1 MATLLEKN
9 PAPTMQLAPLA
20 DKKNTKIVA
29 TVGPASRSY
38 DTLLQLAK
46 EGVNIFRLNFSHG
59 DHAGHLEV
67 IQHIIHINEKYG
79 WHIGILADLQG
90 PKLRVGMMENDG
102 LVVNEGDIVTF
113 VNEDCLG
120 TKDRIYMSYKDFAKD
135 VEVGEKVLLDDGKL
149 SFEVVETDKISVV
162 KMRVIYGGILKN
174 KKGVNLPDTK
184 TSLPCLTPKDL
195 ADLEFVL
202 TQPVNWI
209 ALSFVRRP
217 EDIFDLRERIN
228 AVKHPA
234 LICAKIEK
242 PEAVAN
248 LDAIIKA
255 SNAVM
260 VARGDLGVEFP
271 IEKLPTVQKLIVEK
285 CIQRAR
291 PVIVAT
297 QMMESMIESPAPTR
311 AEVLDV
317 ANAVMDGADAVMLSA
332 ETAAGKYPIETVK
345 AMTRIIIEMEKM
357 PARHERPH
365 LYSTSGVFINDV
377 VCLNAAR
384 MSEELNAKAI
394 IGFTMSG
401 YTAFKVSSYRP
412 QTTIYIF
419 SGRHDMLGTLNL
431 VRGVKCFYYDK
442 YTSTDETIEDTIEI
456 LKAAGRITTGDV
468 VINTGSMPVEKKL
481 RTNMLKVTVVD

>member
-1 MATLLEKN
+1 MTAVMESPKSQ
-9 PAPTMQLAPLA
+9 ALAIA
-20 DKKNTKIVA
+20 DQKNTKIVA
-29 TVGPASRSY
+29 TVGPACNQY
-38 DTLLQLAK
+38 AQLLELAK
-46 EGVNIFRLNFSHG
+46 AGVNVFRLNFSHG
-59 DHAGHLEV
+59 EHAGHAQV
-67 IQHIIHINEKYG
+67 IQHITNINEKYG
-79 WHIGILADLQG
+79 LHLGILADLQG

-102 LVVNEGDIVTF
+102 LQVNEGDIITF
-113 VNEDCLG
+113 VNEDCIG
-120 TKDRIYMSYKDFAKD
+120 TKDHVYMSYQAFAQD
-135 VEVGEKVLLDDGKL
+135 VELGEKVLLDDGKL
-149 SFEVVETDKISVV
+149 TFEVIETDKISKV

-174 KKGVNLPDTK
+174 KKGVNLPETK

-195 ADLEFVL
+195 ADLEFIL

-209 ALSFVRRP
+209 ALSFVRRQ
-217 EDIFDLRERIN
+217 EDIFDLRQRIN

-242 PEAVAN
+242 PEAVEN
-248 LDAIIKA
+248 LDSIIKA

-271 IEKLPTVQKLIVEK
+271 IEKLPWVQKTIVEK

-297 QMMESMIESPAPTR
+297 QMMESMIEAPSPTR

-332 ETAAGKYPIETVK
+332 ETAAGKYPVETVK
-345 AMTRIIIEMEKM
+345 AMSRIICEMEKM
-357 PARHERPH
+357 PPRHERPN
-365 LYSTSGVFINDV
+365 LYATSGVFINDV

-384 MSEELNAKAI
+384 MSVELNAKAI

-412 QTTIYIF
+412 KSKIFIF
-419 SGRHDMLGTLNL
+419 SSRPEMLGTLNL

-442 YTSTDETIEDTIEI
+442 LSSTDETIEDTIEI
-456 LKAAGRITTGDV
+456 LKETNNVAKGDI
-468 VINTGSMPVEKKL
+468 VINTGSMPIEKKL
-481 RTNMLKVTVVD
+481 RTNMLKVSVID

>member
-1 MATLLEKN
+1 MTAVMES
-9 PAPTMQLAPLA
+9 PQFQPLTVA
-20 DKKNTKIVA
+20 DNKNTKIVA
-29 TVGPASRSY
+29 TVGPSCNEY
-38 DTLLQLAK
+38 NQLLELAK
-46 EGVNIFRLNFSHG
+46 AGVNVFRLNFSHG
-59 DHAGHLEV
+59 EHATHLKV
-67 IQHIIHINEKYG
+67 IEYITYINEKYG
-79 WHIGILADLQG
+79 SHLGILADLQG

-102 LVVNEGDIVTF
+102 LVVNQGDIITF
-113 VNEDCLG
+113 VNEDCIG
-120 TKDRIYMSYKDFAKD
+120 TKDHVYMSYKEFAKD
-135 VEVGEKVLLDDGKL
+135 VEVGERVLLDDGNL
-149 SFEVVETDKISVV
+149 TFEVVETDKISKV

-174 KKGVNLPDTK
+174 KKGVNLPETK

-195 ADLEFVL
+195 VDLEFIL

-209 ALSFVRRP
+209 ALSFVRRQ

-242 PEAVAN
+242 PEAVEN
-248 LDAIIKA
+248 LDSIIKA

-271 IEKLPTVQKLIVEK
+271 IEKLPMVQKTIVEK

-297 QMMESMIESPAPTR
+297 QMMESMINNPSPTR

-332 ETAAGKYPIETVK
+332 ETAAGKYPVETVQ
-345 AMTRIIIEMEKM
+345 AMTRIIMEIEKM

-365 LYSTSGVFINDV
+365 LYPTSGVFINDV

-384 MSEELNAKAI
+384 MSVELNAKAI

-412 QTTIYIF
+412 KSKIYIF
-419 SGRHDMLGTLNL
+419 SARQDMLGTLNL

-442 YTSTDETIEDTIEI
+442 LTSTDETIEDTIQI
-456 LKAAGRITTGDV
+456 LKETNNVAVGDV

>member
-1 MATLLEKN
+1 MTAVMDTVKAELQ
-9 PAPTMQLAPLA
+9 TVSDQ
-20 DKKNTKIVA
+20 KNTKIVA
-29 TVGPASRSY
+29 TVGPACNEY
-38 DTLLQLAK
+38 DQLLELAK
-46 EGVNIFRLNFSHG
+46 AGVNVFRLNFSHG
-59 DHAGHLEV
+59 EHATHLKV
-67 IQHIIHINEKYG
+67 IEYITYINEKYDL
-79 WHIGILADLQG
+79 HIGILADLQG

-102 LVVNEGDIVTF
+102 LEVNEGDIITF
-113 VNEDCLG
+113 VNEVCIG
-120 TKDRIYMSYKDFAKD
+120 TKDHVYMSYQDFAKD
-135 VEVGEKVLLDDGKL
+135 VEPGEKVLLDDGKL
-149 SFEVVETDKISVV
+149 SFEVVETDKISKV

-195 ADLEFVL
+195 VDLEFIL

-217 EDIFDLRERIN
+217 EDIHDLRNRIN
-228 AVKHPA
+228 AVNHPA
-234 LICAKIEK
+234 LICSKIEK

-271 IEKLPTVQKLIVEK
+271 IEKLPMVQKTIVEK

-297 QMMESMIESPAPTR
+297 QMMESMIESPSPTR

-332 ETAAGKYPIETVK
+332 ETAAGKYPLETVK
-345 AMTRIIIEMEKM
+345 AMTRIIKEIEKM

-365 LYSTSGVFINDV
+365 LYETSGVFINDV

-384 MSEELNAKAI
+384 MSVELDAKAI

-412 QTTIYIF
+412 KSKIYIF
-419 SGRHDMLGTLNL
+419 SARQDMLGTLNL
-431 VRGVKCFYYDK
+431 VRGVKCFFYDK
-442 YTSTDETIEDTIEI
+442 LTSTDETIEDTIQI
-456 LKAAGRITTGDV
+456 LKETNNVNVGDV
-468 VINTGSMPVEKKL
+468 VINTGSMPIDKKQ
-481 RTNMLKVTVVD
+481 RTNMIKVTVVE